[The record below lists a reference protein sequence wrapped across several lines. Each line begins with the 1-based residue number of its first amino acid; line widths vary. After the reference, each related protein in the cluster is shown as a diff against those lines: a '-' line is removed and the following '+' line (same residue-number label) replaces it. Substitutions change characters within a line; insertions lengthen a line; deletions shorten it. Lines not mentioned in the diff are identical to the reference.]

1 MTLLLVLALS
11 VLAFITC
18 RAMDKAKDTDIGRI
32 TRVALTAI
40 VTLVLTYTAM
50 RVVPPEAVP
59 DLMSSALRALKAA

>member
-18 RAMDKAKDTDIGRI
+18 RAMDKAKDTDIARI

-59 DLMSSALRALKAA
+59 DLLNSALRTLKAV